1 MSNYT
6 QTTDFSAKDNLASG
20 NANKVIKGSDFDTE
34 FSAIATAIAT
44 KVESGDIPSGSVM
57 FFFQEAAHT
66 VFTKSTANIDK
77 SLRVTSGDGG
87 ATGGTVAFETA
98 FASQTATIG
107 GTALTVAQLPAHN
120 HPIPDPMGINSSVPQ
135 GVNFGDISGGSAT
148 VPISTA
154 TNRTTS
160 NTGSGSTHTHTSS
173 AIDLDVEY
181 LNVIV
186 CTKD

>member
-57 FFFQEAAHT
+57 FFFQEAAPT
-66 VFTKSTANIDK
+66 GFTKSTANNDK
-77 SLRVTSGDGG
+77 ALRVTSGDGG
-87 ATGGTVAFETA
+87 STGGTVAFETA

-107 GTALTVAQLPAHN
+107 GTALSIAQLPAHS
-120 HPIPDPMGINSSVPQ
+120 HTISDFVGTSTAVPLE
-135 GVNFGDISGGSAT
+135 VNFGAGTDNVRGGLAGR
-148 VPISTA
+148 ST
-154 TNRTTS
+154 S
-160 NTGSGSTHTHTSS
+160 SVGSGSTHTHTSS
-173 AIDLDVEY
+173 AIDLDVQY

>member
-57 FFFQEAAHT
+57 FFFQEAAPT
-66 VFTKSTANIDK
+66 GFTKSTANNDK
-77 SLRVTSGDGG
+77 ALRVTSGDGG
-87 ATGGTVAFETA
+87 STGGTVAFETA

-107 GTALTVAQLPAHN
+107 GTALSIAQLPAHTITGFTGTSTQN
-120 HPIPDPMGINSSVPQ
+120 PLE
-135 GVNFGDISGGSAT
+135 VNFGAGTDNVRGGVSGQQ
-148 VPISTA
+148 TA
-154 TNRTTS
+154 S
-160 NTGSGSTHTHTSS
+160 TGSGSTHTHTSS
-173 AIDLDVEY
+173 AIDLDVQY

>member
-57 FFFQEAAHT
+57 FFFQEAAPT
-66 VFTKSTANIDK
+66 GFTKSTANNDK
-77 SLRVTSGDGG
+77 ALRVTSGDGG
-87 ATGGTVAFETA
+87 STGGTVAFETA

-107 GTALTVAQLPAHN
+107 GTALTTANLPAHS
-120 HPIPDPMGINSSVPQ
+120 HTIPDFVGFSASTPQ
-135 GVNFGDISGGSAT
+135 GVNFGDPGGGVT
-148 VPISTA
+148 LTPISA
-154 TNRTTS
+154 LSGRSTN
-160 NTGSGSTHTHTSS
+160 NTGSGTTHTHTSS

>member
-57 FFFQEAAHT
+57 FFFQEAAPAG
-66 VFTKSTANIDK
+66 FTKSTANNDK
-77 SLRVTSGDGG
+77 ALRVTSGDGG
-87 ATGGTVAFETA
+87 STGGTVAFETA

-107 GTALTVAQLPAHN
+107 GTALTTAQLPSHTHVIN
-120 HPIPDPMGINSSVPQ
+120 GFTGTSTQDPPNTNDFVSGTDTVRG
-135 GVNFGDISGGSAT
+135 GVSGQQ
-148 VPISTA
+148 TA
-154 TNRTTS
+154 S
-160 NTGSGSTHTHTSS
+160 TGSGSTHTHTSS
-173 AIDLDVEY
+173 AIDLDVQY

>member
-57 FFFQEAAHT
+57 FFFQEAAPT
-66 VFTKSTANIDK
+66 GFTKSTANNDK
-77 SLRVTSGDGG
+77 ALRVTSGDGG
-87 ATGGTVAFETA
+87 STGGTVAFETA

-107 GTALTVAQLPAHN
+107 GTALTVAQLPSHTHVISQFVGTSTA
-120 HPIPDPMGINSSVPQ
+120 VPLE
-135 GVNFGDISGGSAT
+135 VNFGSGTDNVRGGVSGQQ
-148 VPISTA
+148 TA
-154 TNRTTS
+154 S
-160 NTGSGSTHTHTSS
+160 TGSGSTHTHTSS
-173 AIDLDVEY
+173 AIDLDVQY

>member
-34 FSAIATAIAT
+34 FSAIATAMAT

-57 FFFQEAAHT
+57 FFFQEAAPT
-66 VFTKSTANIDK
+66 GFTKSTANNDK
-77 SLRVTSGDGG
+77 ALRVTSGDGG
-87 ATGGTVAFETA
+87 STGGTVAFETA

-107 GTALTVAQLPAHN
+107 GTALSIAQLPCHTHTQN
-120 HPIPDPMGINSSVPQ
+120 GFTGTSTQNPL
-135 GVNFGDISGGSAT
+135 GVNFGAGTDTVRGG
-148 VPISTA
+148 VFNQETA
-154 TNRTTS
+154 S
-160 NTGSGSTHTHTSS
+160 TGSGSTHTHTSS
-173 AIDLDVEY
+173 ALDLDVQY